1 MGLSCL
7 APVPV
12 EAGNYV
18 FPWEE
23 NVLVRKYNYRQRE
36 SGARRVLQTWIGAS
50 ISGLCYVYYG
60 GRRLLVSFDIDM
72 STDYCTI
79 RSEYRNGSRHFKLV
93 SVRCYTHISTSLS
106 SNFTYCCARS
116 LALERVSEDLTKP
129 YVREETS

>member
-1 MGLSCL
+1 MALS
-7 APVPV
+7 PV

-23 NVLVRKYNYRQRE
+23 NVLVRKYSYRQRE

-72 STDYCTI
+72 STDATPTYPL
-79 RSEYRNGSRHFKLV
+79 R
-93 SVRCYTHISTSLS
+93 SLS
-106 SNFTYCCARS
+106 SNFTYRCARS